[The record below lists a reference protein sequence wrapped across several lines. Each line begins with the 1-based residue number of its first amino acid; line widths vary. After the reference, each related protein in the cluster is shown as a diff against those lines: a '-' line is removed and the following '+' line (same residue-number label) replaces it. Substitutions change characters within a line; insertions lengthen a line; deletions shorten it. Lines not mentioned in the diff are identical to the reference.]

1 MRKIEHIGIVV
12 TKDVDHPDHCEKYF
26 DSIVLIHQALPMISL
41 DEVDLSAKF
50 LNHEIS
56 APVMITGMTGGHPE
70 VYTLNEKLARIAEAL
85 RIPIGLGSMRPLLIK
100 RGDQAVA
107 ETYKVVRRTAPD
119 VPVIGNIGAVN
130 LPGLNIREIVDLVN
144 ELELDALAV
153 HLNPAQESVQL
164 EGDTGFK
171 FEIGDYIADLV
182 KTLSVPVIVKEVGN
196 GLSMEI
202 VGVFYS
208 RGVRYFD
215 VAGACGTN
223 WVTVEK
229 YRLSPNHVKRQV
241 ADALASWGIPTP
253 VAVVEARYVARDA
266 VIIASGGVWDGLRA
280 AKCLSLGADMVG
292 LAKPVLK
299 TLVLEGFESALRF
312 LESYIQTLKTVMF
325 LTSSRTPRELRRKP
339 VVILSPLLDF
349 LKQRG
354 IDVYEYVLSR

>member
-1 MRKIEHIGIVV
+1 
-12 TKDVDHPDHCEKYF
+12 
-26 DSIVLIHQALPMISL
+26 
-41 DEVDLSAKF
+41 
-50 LNHEIS
+50 
-56 APVMITGMTGGHPE
+56 
-70 VYTLNEKLARIAEAL
+70 
-85 RIPIGLGSMRPLLIK
+85 
-100 RGDQAVA
+100 
-107 ETYKVVRRTAPD
+107 
-119 VPVIGNIGAVN
+119 
-130 LPGLNIREIVDLVN
+130 
-144 ELELDALAV
+144 
-153 HLNPAQESVQL
+153 
-164 EGDTGFK
+164 
-171 FEIGDYIADLV
+171 
-182 KTLSVPVIVKEVGN
+182 LSVPVIVKEVGN

-208 RGVRYFD
+208 KSVRYFD

-280 AKCLSLGADMVG
+280 TKCLSLGADMVG

-299 TLVLEGFESALRF
+299 TLVLEGFESTLRF